1 MTARLWSLVGHRITG
16 LLSRM
21 SAGHRAL
28 TRRVSSPSLA
38 LLGMHWRI
46 VGRRLRSAQSAV
58 VAATLASAGVTA
70 FVALSPDAHF
80 ELRKPT
86 LHSAIET
93 TAAIIALIAAF
104 LIAGRFERRRR
115 LDDLM
120 LAYALSLFAMTNFV
134 FGVIPLVG
142 GDGSS
147 SEFATS
153 AASNGRVLATTV
165 FAAAAFAPPRGV
177 RARWARATIV
187 LAPSALLALTAA
199 ATAYVDTNLSPRLDA
214 QLAQDGRDVQR
225 LIADPIVLVGL
236 LGLVALCIGAGLSFA
251 RRADREQNDLI
262 GWLATA
268 SVFVAFARI
277 NDALSSPQSNA
288 VQFDDGFRLLFYATI
303 LVAAAWEVRSYWSAA
318 AELAVLEERRRIAR
332 DLHDGVAQEIAFIGR
347 NLRRLD
353 RDNPLVE
360 RLEAAGVRA
369 LEESRR
375 AIAVLTEPLDRP
387 LDIVLAEAAREVATR
402 EGGRVALSLAR
413 GASATPAEREV
424 LVRIASEAITN
435 AMRHGQARVVHLQ
448 LRVEG
453 DRLRLR
459 ILDRGRGFDSRTVPP
474 GRFGL
479 VTMRERAEALGGEVR
494 VRSVP
499 GAGTDVEVIL

>member
-1 MTARLWSLVGHRITG
+1 MTARLLGLVGHLITG

-21 SAGHRAL
+21 SAGQRAL
-28 TRRVSSPSLA
+28 TPRVSRTALASLEVK
-38 LLGMHWRI
+38 WRLF
-46 VGRRLRSAQSAV
+46 GRRLGSPQSTV

-70 FVALSPDAHF
+70 FVGLSRDAHF
-80 ELRKPT
+80 ALRNPT

-93 TAAIIALIAAF
+93 TAAIIALVAAF
-104 LIAGRFERRRR
+104 LIAGRFERSRR

-120 LAYALSLFAMTNFV
+120 LAYALSLFAMTNFA
-134 FGVIPLVG
+134 FGVVPVVG
-142 GDGSS
+142 GHGSS
-147 SEFATS
+147 SDFATW
-153 AASNGRVLATTV
+153 AGSNGRVLATTV
-165 FAAAAFAPPRGV
+165 FAAAAFAPARTV
-177 RARWARATIV
+177 RPRWAAATIV
-187 LAPSALLALTAA
+187 LVPSALLALTAA
-199 ATAYVDTNLSPRLDA
+199 ATTYLDGILSSGLGA
-214 QLAQDGRDVQR
+214 QSAPGGRDRQR
-225 LIADPIVLVGL
+225 VIGDSLELLGL
-236 LGLVALCIGAGLSFA
+236 AGLVALCIGAGLCFA
-251 RRADREQNDLI
+251 RRSEREHSDLI

-268 SVFVAFARI
+268 SVFAAFARI
-277 NDALSSPQSNA
+277 SGALSSPQGDA
-288 VQFDDGFRLLFYATI
+288 VKIDDGFRLLFYVTI
-303 LVAAAWEVRSYWSAA
+303 LAAAAREVRSYWSAA

-375 AIAVLTEPLDRP
+375 AIAALTEPLDRP
-387 LDIVLAEAAREVATR
+387 LDAVLAEAAREVATR

-413 GASATPAEREV
+413 DASATPAEREV

-448 LRVEG
+448 LRGEG

-459 ILDRGRGFDSRTVPP
+459 ILDGGRGFDPRTVPP

-479 VTMRERAEALGGEVR
+479 VGMRERAEALGGEVR